1 MTIAELIEE
10 LKKFERENRP
20 VKVCIGH
27 PADAENL
34 YKIEGL
40 YNGWADGG
48 DYVVIEVEE

>member
-20 VKVCIGH
+20 VMACIGH
-27 PADAENL
+27 PADAEKF
-34 YKIEGL
+34 YSIEGL

-48 DYVVIEVEE
+48 DYVVIEVKE